1 METNVIE
8 KYDLMDGEAIIDQN
22 FIIVTANEIFYRF
35 VGTATNYIITDII
48 HQVDLDDF
56 IDVAD
61 SLKVN
66 TAKSMVLR
74 MKRVDNSYRWMLMK
88 VEKICEFSN
97 NGNSNEYLRLH
108 ISDILS
114 MEKQNKSYR
123 DTLITYS
130 HLLAL
135 EGEVVFYYNRKTN
148 TINLYNFV
156 DNSLISILEQNL
168 DDFES
173 GFISGECIQKQTIAE
188 FREFCHDI
196 RTNKRDFCHQ
206 ITASFLNMDGRM
218 EHLELKG
225 AVTRQMDIVAGSI
238 RNIDT
243 TPVSYTQ
250 NTHDLLNAH
259 ELLTWP
265 DLKKYVTRN
274 ILLNAEYSYTILL
287 IQMEE
292 YLDYR
297 ENARKE
303 DQIRLIESVRQTIR
317 EMLSYRGVVAQYEQD
332 TIAIAIKGIETDI
345 KTRAFVEMLRSKV
358 LWNLK
363 KLDSSLTFHFSI
375 GIARYPI
382 NGKERDVI
390 FDKAVKALG
399 IAKMKGGN
407 RFIIY
412 REHLHDDMLL
422 TNK

>member
-1 METNVIE
+1 M
-8 KYDLMDGEAIIDQN
+8 
-22 FIIVTANEIFYRF
+22 
-35 VGTATNYIITDII
+35 
-48 HQVDLDDF
+48 
-56 IDVAD
+56 
-61 SLKVN
+61 
-66 TAKSMVLR
+66 
-74 MKRVDNSYRWMLMK
+74 
-88 VEKICEFSN
+88 
-97 NGNSNEYLRLH
+97 
-108 ISDILS
+108 
-114 MEKQNKSYR
+114 
-123 DTLITYS
+123 
-130 HLLAL
+130 
-135 EGEVVFYYNRKTN
+135 
-148 TINLYNFV
+148 
-156 DNSLISILEQNL
+156 
-168 DDFES
+168 
-173 GFISGECIQKQTIAE
+173 
-188 FREFCHDI
+188 
-196 RTNKRDFCHQ
+196 
-206 ITASFLNMDGRM
+206 
-218 EHLELKG
+218 
-225 AVTRQMDIVAGSI
+225 
-238 RNIDT
+238 
-243 TPVSYTQ
+243 
-250 NTHDLLNAH
+250 
-259 ELLTWP
+259 
-265 DLKKYVTRN
+265 
-274 ILLNAEYSYTILL
+274 LNAEYSYTILL